1 MATDAKQSGE
11 DVPAVGR
18 PSTAPAT
25 PPLPVDPRPG
35 QVPDLAMLH
44 RKARVALEEVLV
56 PDEEPRLLIP
66 GLASSAIV
74 ATDRRA
80 FVFKTGARA
89 GLPVGARLKPF
100 EYETVMRV
108 DLRRGADC
116 DVVVIHAPLKI
127 STCSSYW
134 ADSRDDPWK
143 ARNAIAV
150 THGSKR
156 PSRRSAELLR
166 ELVRNV
172 NDRHAASRAEHS
184 PQAPGSADR
193 TPDVVGR
200 IAELEQRGARA
211 EIASVPGGAD
221 PQPIGEC
228 SRCGTSSA
236 PAGSSALVAEH
247 PRRPSG
253 AGIAPAPPPVLRKP
267 QTSP

>member
-1 MATDAKQSGE
+1 M
-11 DVPAVGR
+11 
-18 PSTAPAT
+18 
-25 PPLPVDPRPG
+25 
-35 QVPDLAMLH
+35 
-44 RKARVALEEVLV
+44 
-56 PDEEPRLLIP
+56 
-66 GLASSAIV
+66 
-74 ATDRRA
+74 
-80 FVFKTGARA
+80 FKTGARA
-89 GLPVGARLKPF
+89 GLPFGARLKPF

-150 THGSKR
+150 THGSKLAEQAV
-156 PSRRSAELLR
+156 AELLR
-166 ELVRNV
+166 LVRNV

-228 SRCGTSSA
+228 SRCGNELGPGWEFCPGCGA
-236 PAGSSALVAEH
+236 PAKAQ
-247 PRRPSG
+247 RRG
-253 AGIAPAPPPVLRKP
+253 REP
-267 QTSP
+267 QRRRRS